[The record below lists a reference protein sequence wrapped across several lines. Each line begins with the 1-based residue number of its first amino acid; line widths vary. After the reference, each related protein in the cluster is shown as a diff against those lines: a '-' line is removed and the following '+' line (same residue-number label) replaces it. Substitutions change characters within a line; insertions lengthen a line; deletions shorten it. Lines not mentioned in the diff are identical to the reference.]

1 MANKFKLWVEDAN
14 INATQTYNDF
24 DSDTQ
29 RAGGFVGGTPASAI
43 RVNTALRQAN
53 LIACALMDVVAPNDN
68 TIDFRSSRADTA
80 TFLGS
85 KLKAYIGFSV
95 DEKGVLKHGT
105 NVVAQRKLVWSGD
118 LTGTITERS
127 QSMSIDITAA
137 GITYKQNTHYEIQG
151 YYVHQ
156 FSQNTYKNYWQTN
169 WYFDNGQK
177 SPYARYGIAQ
187 IFGPYCK
194 SDADSV
200 FVDMSTCGINMS
212 AKSINFSIYA
222 GASGSGAT
230 GVYDYFPKDAVM
242 GVTAIYEIIQ

>member
-1 MANKFKLWVEDAN
+1 MANKFKLWVEDEN

-95 DEKGVLKHGT
+95 DENGVLKYGSDVVPRKHLIIDNIDATGSLPADTYNQYITVTIPNLILEENKHYIVEGLWEASYFKTRYIYDYYTKKSNENWNGSSMNVIISKKDATILDFALVTISPTIAISDST
-105 NVVAQRKLVWSGD
+105 NTTL
-118 LTGTITERS
+118 
-127 QSMSIDITAA
+127 
-137 GITYKQNTHYEIQG
+137 
-151 YYVHQ
+151 
-156 FSQNTYKNYWQTN
+156 
-169 WYFDNGQK
+169 
-177 SPYARYGIAQ
+177 
-187 IFGPYCK
+187 
-194 SDADSV
+194 
-200 FVDMSTCGINMS
+200 
-212 AKSINFSIYA
+212 NFSLAMNSFTDEAFTSNNTVHIYKIWE
-222 GASGSGAT
+222 
-230 GVYDYFPKDAVM
+230 V
-242 GVTAIYEIIQ
+242 IE